1 MIDPYQALG
10 RLESKAADTVRRYD
24 KIRIRTSFPRIL
36 VHETKDSHKP
46 SRLIH
51 PYQTSD
57 RLEFKGADPFLRYRI
72 RRIRRIRVAK
82 DRPPKFTASVLGK
95 VGPRKISV
103 QLKHDSLTPLIH
115 THKSDHSVPSAIEHP
130 LKMKPLILRKA
141 FARVKHESLAPLIRL
156 HIRKDPLS
164 PAMEYQVGSS
174 APFMRKVFSKLMH
187 GNLAPLIRTYN
198 SDRSLPPAPEHPP
211 RITALARR
219 KIFAHFNH
227 NTLAPLIR
235 KYVLDH
241 LPSAKERPPGKTL
254 LVPRKVFAQLV
265 CDNLAPI
272 IRTQTSENSFLL
284 PQSESVEF
292 VGKPRIRIEKDGRR
306 VALPIQSQSEWTQAA
321 HKPNALEEVKVRK
334 VISITK
340 EPPRDASDVTS
351 EARGEDEPS
360 SDELASWLDE
370 LQALVSENIV
380 SDTPDVTTKTGFSL
394 SSPHSSPQY
403 PARPPAS
410 SWNPTS
416 TRQSLEYPKMSFST
430 WSSKAAERYHA
441 TAAVSSN

>member
-10 RLESKAADTVRRYD
+10 SLESKAADTVLRYD
-24 KIRIRTSFPRIL
+24 KRRMWTSFPRMH
-36 VHETKDSHKP
+36 VHEIKDGHKP

-51 PYQTSD
+51 PYQASD
-57 RLEFKGADPFLRYRI
+57 RLEFKGADPFLRYRT
-72 RRIRRIRVAK
+72 RRTRRIRVAK

-95 VGPRKISV
+95 VVPGKIPV
-103 QLKHDSLTPLIH
+103 QLKHDNLTPLIH
-115 THKSDHSVPSAIEHP
+115 THNPDHSVPSAIERP
-130 LKMKPLILRKA
+130 LKMKPLILRKF
-141 FARVKHESLAPLIRL
+141 FAQVKHESLAPLVRVYT
-156 HIRKDPLS
+156 RKDPLS
-164 PAMEYQVGSS
+164 PAIEYQVGSS
-174 APFMRKVFSKLMH
+174 APFMRKVFYKLIH
-187 GNLAPLIRTYN
+187 DNLDPLIRTYN
-198 SDRSLPPAPEHPP
+198 SDRSLPPATEHPP
-211 RITALARR
+211 QITALARR

-235 KYVLDH
+235 KYISDH
-241 LPSAKERPPGKTL
+241 LPSAEERPPGKTS
-254 LVPRKVFAQLV
+254 LVPRKLFAQLV

-272 IRTQTSENSFLL
+272 IRTQTSENSFLP
-284 PQSESVEF
+284 PQSESVEL

-306 VALPIQSQSEWTQAA
+306 VALPIQSQCEWTQAA

-360 SDELASWLDE
+360 SDELVSWLDE
-370 LQALVSENIV
+370 LQALVS
-380 SDTPDVTTKTGFSL
+380 DTPDVTIKTGFSL

-416 TRQSLEYPKMSFST
+416 SRQSLEYPKMSFST
-430 WSSKAAERYHA
+430 WSSKAAERYYA